1 MSHGPRL
8 RRLTREDLEVHYA
21 RILRWLWDFSEG
33 TERSFRAATEAFN
46 KAIQYAWCLTPDTL
60 DGILLAE
67 VQEREGERV
76 FLVGAAAIDCT
87 ESWDVITAALGLEAR
102 NWKAGKMEIKTR
114 PGVSK
119 KIRGQGWKTNHI
131 VLTKE
136 V

>member
-33 TERSFRAATEAFN
+33 TERSFRAATEARRCN
-46 KAIQYAWCLTPDTL
+46 A
-60 DGILLAE
+60 
-67 VQEREGERV
+67 
-76 FLVGAAAIDCT
+76 
-87 ESWDVITAALGLEAR
+87 S
-102 NWKAGKMEIKTR
+102 KMAIKTR